1 MRPSAAPTKI
11 NTSTEIGPAQRDPA
25 DATRSASVGC
35 IARAAHEAKAPF
47 RCRCGAWWARAV
59 SQAAAGRA
67 AFAGP
72 PGCAHGTAVQRRK
85 RRQRLPCRRCVS
97 RGGRRSRVRWGG
109 FASSRA
115 AAHGKSTRLSL
126 LGKCKGE
133 CVVNRPARAGVAHAA
148 PATSAPGPGSPP
160 PTSAPGLDVR
170 SGRVEHDSCQPGA
183 ERDRREDRPR
193 DDAVSAQHL
202 AHSHFAHSHFA
213 HSHFAPFPLSEDR
226 SRDDA
231 VTTQQKAWRGVQKGC
246 EGRGQSRCRCGRG
259 EPSPGADEGGTS
271 PVPADEGGD
280 EPSPGADVAAVISVP
295 DAETSAG
302 AVGRPTPAAVAGR
315 CANGPDAMRWCS
327 GSTAGEYGP
336 SRR

>member
-1 MRPSAAPTKI
+1 MRHSPGRRDAHTGPLCSEGSEGCASVQRADTVCRAAVGGAGCAGVGLHHRVLRRTG
-11 NTSTEIGPAQRDPA
+11 SLRA
-25 DATRSASVGC
+25 SAS
-35 IARAAHEAKAPF
+35 AEP
-47 RCRCGAWWARAV
+47 
-59 SQAAAGRA
+59 
-67 AFAGP
+67 
-72 PGCAHGTAVQRRK
+72 
-85 RRQRLPCRRCVS
+85 
-97 RGGRRSRVRWGG
+97 
-109 FASSRA
+109 
-115 AAHGKSTRLSL
+115 
-126 LGKCKGE
+126 LGKRKGE
-133 CVVNRPARAGVAHAA
+133 CVVNSPARAGVAHAA

-231 VTTQQKAWRGVQKGC
+231 VTTQQKAWRGVQRGC
-246 EGRGQSRCRCGRG
+246 EGRGQSRCKCGRG